1 MFMDNPENIANQIGV
16 ETPNSTPTT
25 STTTESLQ
33 GEKVGSV
40 QTNSVFK
47 VFGKVKKIDYNQ
59 ELVDQQINMN
69 PTEKRIYEPLTGSS
83 VVVDTVKEER
93 VPENGFPAGYGP
105 NAELKRIEKPK
116 KPKLS
121 ERVKRL
127 FGQLTKVQRRLLIII
142 PSTVMGLIVIFSII
156 ANVTGMF
163 STDYSKTYR
172 VAKTIKSELQKLR
185 SNVNCDKVTEY
196 NENTFTSM
204 EIYQGYI
211 EGCKKNSQ
219 GISTQLIEEMGD
231 TAGVL
236 KDIEVNRRFEAFKV
250 ALNESKASNSEV
262 EKTLD
267 LYSLW
272 HNWLLV
278 ESSGDKTHNG
288 FEWSEA
294 EIKEAAKILVES
306 GNEKLV
312 AYGNAWINLKTE
324 VAKAAYKFYHSS
336 EETEVV
342 DYMEAKNDLES
353 KKNAFLEFQKEKRP
367 NLLAEFPLQLVDLA
381 NISVKF
387 DEMYNFVRETYQ
399 KNYNKKAGGCKE
411 LINAVICD

>member
-1 MFMDNPENIANQIGV
+1 MDNLNTPGV
-16 ETPNSTPTT
+16 DFTPNMDGGVKLNDENQPNN
-25 STTTESLQ
+25 EV
-33 GEKVGSV
+33 E
-40 QTNSVFK
+40 TNSVFK
-47 VFGKVKKIDYNQ
+47 VFGEVKKIDYNQ

-83 VVVDTVKEER
+83 VVVDTVQENR

-105 NAELKRIEKPK
+105 NADFKRIEKPK
-116 KPKLS
+116 KPKLG
-121 ERVKRL
+121 ERIKRS
-127 FGQLTKVQRRLLIII
+127 FGELTKIQKRLLIII
-142 PSTVMGLIVIFSII
+142 PSVVVGLIVVFSIVASI
-156 ANVTGMF
+156 TGMF
-163 STDYSKTYR
+163 STDYSKTYS
-172 VAKTIKSELQKLR
+172 VAKAIKSDLQKLR

-196 NENTFTSM
+196 NDNTFTSM

-219 GISTQLIEEMGD
+219 GVNAQLIEEMGD

-250 ALNESKASNSEV
+250 ALNESKASSAEV

-272 HNWLLV
+272 HNWLIV

-288 FEWSEA
+288 FEWSES

-306 GNEKLV
+306 GNERLV
-312 AYGNAWINLKTE
+312 SYGNAWINLKTE

-342 DYMEAKNDLES
+342 DYVEAKNDLEA
-353 KKNAFLEFQKEKRP
+353 KKNAFIQFQKEKRP
-367 NLLAEFPLQLVDLA
+367 DVLTEFPLQLVDLA

-387 DEMYNFVRETYQ
+387 EEMYSFIRETYQ
-399 KNYNKKAGGCKE
+399 KNYNKKVGGCKE

>member
-1 MFMDNPENIANQIGV
+1 MDNLNTPGV
-16 ETPNSTPTT
+16 DFTPNVDGGVKLNDGNQPNN
-25 STTTESLQ
+25 E
-33 GEKVGSV
+33 VG
-40 QTNSVFK
+40 TNSVFK
-47 VFGKVKKIDYNQ
+47 VFGEVKKIDYNQ

-83 VVVDTVKEER
+83 VVVDTVQENR

-105 NAELKRIEKPK
+105 NADFKRIEKPK
-116 KPKLS
+116 KPKLR
-121 ERVKRL
+121 ERVKRS
-127 FGQLTKVQRRLLIII
+127 FGELTKIQKRLLIII
-142 PSTVMGLIVIFSII
+142 PSVVVGLIVVFSIVASI
-156 ANVTGMF
+156 TGMF
-163 STDYSKTYR
+163 STDYSKTYS
-172 VAKTIKSELQKLR
+172 VAKAIKSDLQKLR

-196 NENTFTSM
+196 NDNTFTSM
-204 EIYQGYI
+204 EIYQGYV

-219 GISTQLIEEMGD
+219 GVNAQLIEEMGD

-250 ALNESKASNSEV
+250 ALNESKASSAEV

-272 HNWLLV
+272 HNWLIV

-288 FEWSEA
+288 FEWSES

-306 GNEKLV
+306 GNERLV
-312 AYGNAWINLKTE
+312 SYGNSWISLKTE

-342 DYMEAKNDLES
+342 DYVEAKNDLEA
-353 KKNAFLEFQKEKRP
+353 KKNAFMQFQKEKRP
-367 NLLAEFPLQLVDLA
+367 DVLTEFPLQLVDLA

-387 DEMYNFVRETYQ
+387 EEMYSFIRETYQ
-399 KNYNKKAGGCKE
+399 KNYNKKVGGCKE

>member
-1 MFMDNPENIANQIGV
+1 MDNLNTPGV
-16 ETPNSTPTT
+16 DFTPNMDGGVKLNDENQPNN
-25 STTTESLQ
+25 EV
-33 GEKVGSV
+33 E
-40 QTNSVFK
+40 TNSVFK
-47 VFGKVKKIDYNQ
+47 VFGEVKKIDYNQ

-83 VVVDTVKEER
+83 VVVDTVQENR

-105 NAELKRIEKPK
+105 NAEFKRIEKPK
-116 KPKLS
+116 KPKLR
-121 ERVKRL
+121 ERIKRS
-127 FGQLTKVQRRLLIII
+127 FGELTKIQKRLLIII
-142 PSTVMGLIVIFSII
+142 PSAVVGLIVVFSIVASI
-156 ANVTGMF
+156 TGMF
-163 STDYSKTYR
+163 STDYSKTYS
-172 VAKTIKSELQKLR
+172 VAKAIKSDLQKLR

-196 NENTFTSM
+196 NDNTFTSM

-219 GISTQLIEEMGD
+219 GVNAQLIEEMGN

-250 ALNESKASNSEV
+250 ALNESKASSAEV

-272 HNWLLV
+272 HNWLIV

-288 FEWSEA
+288 FEWSES

-306 GNEKLV
+306 GNERLV
-312 AYGNAWINLKTE
+312 SYGNAWISLKTE

-342 DYMEAKNDLES
+342 DDVEAKNDLEA
-353 KKNAFLEFQKEKRP
+353 KKNAFIQFQKEKRP
-367 NLLAEFPLQLVDLA
+367 DVLTEFPLQLVDLA

-387 DEMYNFVRETYQ
+387 EEMYSFIRETYQ
-399 KNYNKKAGGCKE
+399 KNYNKKVGGCKE

>member
-1 MFMDNPENIANQIGV
+1 MDNLNTPGVNFTTNVDGGVGPSDENK
-16 ETPNSTPTT
+16 PNS
-25 STTTESLQ
+25 EV
-33 GEKVGSV
+33 E
-40 QTNSVFK
+40 TNSVFK
-47 VFGKVKKIDYNQ
+47 VFGEVKKIDYNQ

-83 VVVDTVKEER
+83 VVVDTVQENR

-105 NAELKRIEKPK
+105 NAEFKRIEKPK
-116 KPKLS
+116 KPKLG
-121 ERVKRL
+121 ERIKRS
-127 FGQLTKVQRRLLIII
+127 FGELTKIQKRLLIII
-142 PSTVMGLIVIFSII
+142 PSVVVGLIVVFSIVASI
-156 ANVTGMF
+156 TGMF
-163 STDYSKTYR
+163 STDYSKTYS
-172 VAKTIKSELQKLR
+172 VAKAIKSDLQKLR

-196 NENTFTSM
+196 NDNTFTSM

-219 GISTQLIEEMGD
+219 GVNAQLIEEMGN

-250 ALNESKASNSEV
+250 ALNESKKSSAEV

-272 HNWLLV
+272 HNWLIV

-288 FEWSEA
+288 FEWSES

-306 GNEKLV
+306 GNERLV
-312 AYGNAWINLKTE
+312 SYGNAWISLKTE

-342 DYMEAKNDLES
+342 DYVEAKNDLET
-353 KKNAFLEFQKEKRP
+353 KKNAFIQFQKEKRP
-367 NLLAEFPLQLVDLA
+367 DVLTEFPLQLVDLA

-387 DEMYNFVRETYQ
+387 EEMYSFIRETYQ
-399 KNYNKKAGGCKE
+399 KNYNKKVGGCKE

>member
-1 MFMDNPENIANQIGV
+1 MDNLNTPGV
-16 ETPNSTPTT
+16 DFTPNVDGGVKMNDGNQPNN
-25 STTTESLQ
+25 E
-33 GEKVGSV
+33 VGV
-40 QTNSVFK
+40 NSVFK
-47 VFGKVKKIDYNQ
+47 VFGEVKKIDYNQ

-83 VVVDTVKEER
+83 VVVDTVQENR

-105 NAELKRIEKPK
+105 NADFKRIEKPK
-116 KPKLS
+116 KPKLG
-121 ERVKRL
+121 ERIKRS
-127 FGQLTKVQRRLLIII
+127 FGELTKIQKRLLIII
-142 PSTVMGLIVIFSII
+142 PSAVVGLIVVFSIVASI
-156 ANVTGMF
+156 TGMF
-163 STDYSKTYR
+163 STDYSKTYS
-172 VAKTIKSELQKLR
+172 VAKAIKSDLQKLR

-196 NENTFTSM
+196 NDNTFTSM

-219 GISTQLIEEMGD
+219 GVNAQLIEEMGD

-250 ALNESKASNSEV
+250 ALNESKASSAEV

-272 HNWLLV
+272 HNWLIV

-288 FEWSEA
+288 FEWSES

-306 GNEKLV
+306 GNERLV
-312 AYGNAWINLKTE
+312 SYGNAWISLKTE

-342 DYMEAKNDLES
+342 DYVEAKNDLEA
-353 KKNAFLEFQKEKRP
+353 KKNAFIQFQKEKRP
-367 NLLAEFPLQLVDLA
+367 DVLTEFPLQLVDLA

-387 DEMYNFVRETYQ
+387 EEMYSFIRETYQ
-399 KNYNKKAGGCKE
+399 KNYNKKVGGCKE

>member
-1 MFMDNPENIANQIGV
+1 MDNLNTPGV
-16 ETPNSTPTT
+16 DFTPNMDGGVKLNDGNQPNN
-25 STTTESLQ
+25 EV
-33 GEKVGSV
+33 E
-40 QTNSVFK
+40 TNSVFK
-47 VFGKVKKIDYNQ
+47 VFGEVKKIDYNQ

-69 PTEKRIYEPLTGSS
+69 PTEKKIYEPLTGSS
-83 VVVDTVKEER
+83 VVVDTVQENR

-105 NAELKRIEKPK
+105 NADFKRIEKPK
-116 KPKLS
+116 KPKLG
-121 ERVKRL
+121 ERIKRS
-127 FGQLTKVQRRLLIII
+127 FGELTKIQKRLLIII
-142 PSTVMGLIVIFSII
+142 PSVVVGLIVVFSIVASI
-156 ANVTGMF
+156 TGMF
-163 STDYSKTYR
+163 STDYSKTYS
-172 VAKTIKSELQKLR
+172 VAKAIKSDLQKLR

-196 NENTFTSM
+196 NDNTFTSM
-204 EIYQGYI
+204 EIYQEYI

-219 GISTQLIEEMGD
+219 GVNAQLIEEMGD

-250 ALNESKASNSEV
+250 ALNESKASSAEV

-272 HNWLLV
+272 HNWLIV

-288 FEWSEA
+288 FEWSES

-306 GNEKLV
+306 GNERLV
-312 AYGNAWINLKTE
+312 SYGNAWISLKTE

-342 DYMEAKNDLES
+342 DYVEAKNDLEA
-353 KKNAFLEFQKEKRP
+353 KKNAFIQFQKEKRP
-367 NLLAEFPLQLVDLA
+367 DVLTEFPLQLVDLA

-387 DEMYNFVRETYQ
+387 EEMYSFIRETYQ
-399 KNYNKKAGGCKE
+399 KNYNKKVGGCKE

>member
-1 MFMDNPENIANQIGV
+1 MDNLNTPGV
-16 ETPNSTPTT
+16 DFTPNMDGGVKLNDENQPNN
-25 STTTESLQ
+25 EV
-33 GEKVGSV
+33 E
-40 QTNSVFK
+40 TNSVFK
-47 VFGKVKKIDYNQ
+47 VFGEVKKIDYNQ

-83 VVVDTVKEER
+83 VVVDTVQENR

-105 NAELKRIEKPK
+105 NADFKRIEKPK
-116 KPKLS
+116 KPKLG
-121 ERVKRL
+121 ERIKRS
-127 FGQLTKVQRRLLIII
+127 FGELTKIQKRLLIII
-142 PSTVMGLIVIFSII
+142 PSVVVGLIVVFSIVASI
-156 ANVTGMF
+156 TGMF
-163 STDYSKTYR
+163 STDYSKTYS
-172 VAKTIKSELQKLR
+172 VAKAIKSDLQKLR

-196 NENTFTSM
+196 NDNTFTSM

-219 GISTQLIEEMGD
+219 GVNAQLIEEMGD

-250 ALNESKASNSEV
+250 ALNESKASSAEV

-272 HNWLLV
+272 HNWLIM

-288 FEWSEA
+288 FEWSES

-306 GNEKLV
+306 GNERLV
-312 AYGNAWINLKTE
+312 SYGNAWINLKTE

-342 DYMEAKNDLES
+342 DYVEAKNDLEA
-353 KKNAFLEFQKEKRP
+353 KKNAFMQFQKEKRP
-367 NLLAEFPLQLVDLA
+367 DVLTEFPLQLVDLA

-387 DEMYNFVRETYQ
+387 EEMYSFIRETYQ
-399 KNYNKKAGGCKE
+399 KNYNKKVGGCKE

>member
-1 MFMDNPENIANQIGV
+1 MDNLNTPGV
-16 ETPNSTPTT
+16 DFTPNMDGGVKLNDENQPNN
-25 STTTESLQ
+25 EV
-33 GEKVGSV
+33 E
-40 QTNSVFK
+40 TNSVFK
-47 VFGKVKKIDYNQ
+47 VFGEVKKIDYNQ

-83 VVVDTVKEER
+83 VVVDTVQENR

-105 NAELKRIEKPK
+105 NADFKRIEKPK
-116 KPKLS
+116 KPKLG
-121 ERVKRL
+121 ERIKRS
-127 FGQLTKVQRRLLIII
+127 FGELTKIQKRLLIII
-142 PSTVMGLIVIFSII
+142 PSVVVGLIVVFSIVASI
-156 ANVTGMF
+156 TGMF
-163 STDYSKTYR
+163 STDYSKTYS
-172 VAKTIKSELQKLR
+172 VAKAIKSDLQKLR

-196 NENTFTSM
+196 NDNTFTSM

-219 GISTQLIEEMGD
+219 GVNAQLIEEMVD

-250 ALNESKASNSEV
+250 ALNESKASSAEV

-272 HNWLLV
+272 HNWLIV

-288 FEWSEA
+288 FEWSES

-306 GNEKLV
+306 GNERLV
-312 AYGNAWINLKTE
+312 SYGNAWISLKTE

-342 DYMEAKNDLES
+342 DYVEAKNDLEA
-353 KKNAFLEFQKEKRP
+353 KKNAFMQFQKEKRP
-367 NLLAEFPLQLVDLA
+367 DVLTEFPLQLVDLA

-387 DEMYNFVRETYQ
+387 EEMYSFIRETYQ
-399 KNYNKKAGGCKE
+399 KNYNKKVGGCKE

>member
-1 MFMDNPENIANQIGV
+1 MDNLNTLGV
-16 ETPNSTPTT
+16 DFTPNMDGGMKLNDGNQPNN
-25 STTTESLQ
+25 EV
-33 GEKVGSV
+33 E
-40 QTNSVFK
+40 TNSVFK
-47 VFGKVKKIDYNQ
+47 VFGEVKKIDYNQ

-83 VVVDTVKEER
+83 VVVDTVQENR

-105 NAELKRIEKPK
+105 NADFKRIEKPK
-116 KPKLS
+116 KPKLG
-121 ERVKRL
+121 ERIKRS
-127 FGQLTKVQRRLLIII
+127 FGELTKIQKRLLIII
-142 PSTVMGLIVIFSII
+142 PSVVVGLIVVFSIVASI
-156 ANVTGMF
+156 TGMF
-163 STDYSKTYR
+163 STDYSKTYS
-172 VAKTIKSELQKLR
+172 VAKAIKSDLQKLR

-196 NENTFTSM
+196 NDNTFTSM

-219 GISTQLIEEMGD
+219 GVNAQLIEEMGD

-250 ALNESKASNSEV
+250 ALNESKASSAEV

-272 HNWLLV
+272 HNWLIV

-288 FEWSEA
+288 FEWSES

-306 GNEKLV
+306 GNERLV
-312 AYGNAWINLKTE
+312 SYGNAWISLKTE

-342 DYMEAKNDLES
+342 DYVEAKNDLEA
-353 KKNAFLEFQKEKRP
+353 KKNAFMQFQKEKRP
-367 NLLAEFPLQLVDLA
+367 DVLTEFPLQLVDLA

-387 DEMYNFVRETYQ
+387 EEMYSFIRETYQ
-399 KNYNKKAGGCKE
+399 KNYNKKVGGCKE

>member
-1 MFMDNPENIANQIGV
+1 MDNLNTPGV
-16 ETPNSTPTT
+16 DFTPNMDGDVKLNDGNQPNN
-25 STTTESLQ
+25 EA
-33 GEKVGSV
+33 E
-40 QTNSVFK
+40 TNSVFK
-47 VFGKVKKIDYNQ
+47 VFGEVKKIDYNQ

-83 VVVDTVKEER
+83 VVVDTVQENR

-105 NAELKRIEKPK
+105 NADFKRIEKPK
-116 KPKLS
+116 KPKLG
-121 ERVKRL
+121 ERIKRS
-127 FGQLTKVQRRLLIII
+127 FGELTKIQKRLLIII
-142 PSTVMGLIVIFSII
+142 PSAVVGLIVVFSIVASI
-156 ANVTGMF
+156 TGMF
-163 STDYSKTYR
+163 STDYSKTYS
-172 VAKTIKSELQKLR
+172 VAKAIKSDLQKLR

-196 NENTFTSM
+196 NDNTFTSM
-204 EIYQGYI
+204 EIYQEYI

-219 GISTQLIEEMGD
+219 GVNAQLIEEMGN

-250 ALNESKASNSEV
+250 ALNESKASSAEV

-272 HNWLLV
+272 HNWLIV

-288 FEWSEA
+288 FEWSES

-306 GNEKLV
+306 GNERLV
-312 AYGNAWINLKTE
+312 SYGNAWISLKTE

-342 DYMEAKNDLES
+342 DYVEAKNDLEA
-353 KKNAFLEFQKEKRP
+353 KKNAFIQFQKEKRP
-367 NLLAEFPLQLVDLA
+367 DVLTEFPLQLVDLA

-387 DEMYNFVRETYQ
+387 EEMYSFIRETYQ
-399 KNYNKKAGGCKE
+399 KNYNKKVGGCKE

>member
-1 MFMDNPENIANQIGV
+1 MDNLNTPGV
-16 ETPNSTPTT
+16 DFTPNMDGGVKLNDENQPNN
-25 STTTESLQ
+25 EV
-33 GEKVGSV
+33 E
-40 QTNSVFK
+40 TNSVFK
-47 VFGKVKKIDYNQ
+47 VFGEVKKIDYNQ

-83 VVVDTVKEER
+83 VVVDTVQENR

-105 NAELKRIEKPK
+105 NADFKRIEKPK
-116 KPKLS
+116 KPKLG
-121 ERVKRL
+121 ERIKRS
-127 FGQLTKVQRRLLIII
+127 FGELTKIQKRLLIII
-142 PSTVMGLIVIFSII
+142 PSVVVGLIVVFSIVASI
-156 ANVTGMF
+156 TGMF
-163 STDYSKTYR
+163 STDYSKTYS
-172 VAKTIKSELQKLR
+172 VAKAIKSDLQKLR

-196 NENTFTSM
+196 NDNTFTSM

-219 GISTQLIEEMGD
+219 GVNAQLIEEMGN

-250 ALNESKASNSEV
+250 ALNESKASSAEV

-272 HNWLLV
+272 HNWLIV

-288 FEWSEA
+288 FEWSES

-306 GNEKLV
+306 GNERLV
-312 AYGNAWINLKTE
+312 SYGNAWINLKTE

-342 DYMEAKNDLES
+342 DYVEAKNDLEA
-353 KKNAFLEFQKEKRP
+353 KKNAFMQFQKEKRP
-367 NLLAEFPLQLVDLA
+367 DVLTEFPLQLVDLA

-387 DEMYNFVRETYQ
+387 EEMYSFIRETYQ
-399 KNYNKKAGGCKE
+399 KNYNKKVGGCKE

>member
-1 MFMDNPENIANQIGV
+1 MDNLNTPGV
-16 ETPNSTPTT
+16 DFTPNVDGGVKMNDGSQPNN
-25 STTTESLQ
+25 E
-33 GEKVGSV
+33 VGV
-40 QTNSVFK
+40 NSVFK
-47 VFGKVKKIDYNQ
+47 VFGEVKKIDYNQ

-83 VVVDTVKEER
+83 VVVDTVQENR

-105 NAELKRIEKPK
+105 NADFKRIEKPK
-116 KPKLS
+116 KPKLG
-121 ERVKRL
+121 ERIKRS
-127 FGQLTKVQRRLLIII
+127 FGELTKIQKRLLIIV
-142 PSTVMGLIVIFSII
+142 PSAVVGLIVVFSIVASI
-156 ANVTGMF
+156 TGMF
-163 STDYSKTYR
+163 STDYSKTYS
-172 VAKTIKSELQKLR
+172 VAKAIKSDLQKLR

-196 NENTFTSM
+196 NDNTFTSM

-219 GISTQLIEEMGD
+219 GVNAQLIEEMGD

-250 ALNESKASNSEV
+250 ALNESKASSAEV

-272 HNWLLV
+272 HNWLIV

-288 FEWSEA
+288 FEWSES

-306 GNEKLV
+306 GNERLV
-312 AYGNAWINLKTE
+312 SYGNAWISLKTE

-342 DYMEAKNDLES
+342 DYVEAKNDLEA
-353 KKNAFLEFQKEKRP
+353 KKNAFIQFQKEKRP
-367 NLLAEFPLQLVDLA
+367 DVLTEFPLQLVDLA

-387 DEMYNFVRETYQ
+387 EEMYSFIRETYQ
-399 KNYNKKAGGCKE
+399 KNYNKKVGGCKE

>member
-1 MFMDNPENIANQIGV
+1 MDNLNTPGV
-16 ETPNSTPTT
+16 DFTPNMDGGVKMNDGNQPNNEVGT
-25 STTTESLQ
+25 S
-33 GEKVGSV
+33 
-40 QTNSVFK
+40 SVFK
-47 VFGKVKKIDYNQ
+47 VFGEVKKIDYNQ

-83 VVVDTVKEER
+83 VVVDTVQENR

-105 NAELKRIEKPK
+105 NADFKRIEKPK
-116 KPKLS
+116 KPKLR
-121 ERVKRL
+121 ERIKHS
-127 FGQLTKVQRRLLIII
+127 FGELTKIQKRLLIII
-142 PSTVMGLIVIFSII
+142 PSAVVGLIVVFSIVASI
-156 ANVTGMF
+156 TGMF
-163 STDYSKTYR
+163 STDYSKTYS
-172 VAKTIKSELQKLR
+172 VAKAIKSDLQKLR

-196 NENTFTSM
+196 NDNTFTSM

-219 GISTQLIEEMGD
+219 GVNAQLIEEMGD

-250 ALNESKASNSEV
+250 ALNESKASSAEV

-272 HNWLLV
+272 HNWLIV

-288 FEWSEA
+288 FEWSES

-306 GNEKLV
+306 GNERLV
-312 AYGNAWINLKTE
+312 SYGNAWISLKTE

-342 DYMEAKNDLES
+342 DYVEAKNDLEA
-353 KKNAFLEFQKEKRP
+353 KKNAFIQFQKEKRP
-367 NLLAEFPLQLVDLA
+367 DVLTEFPLQLIDLA

-387 DEMYNFVRETYQ
+387 EEMYSFIRETYQ
-399 KNYNKKAGGCKE
+399 RNYNKKVGGCKE

>member
-1 MFMDNPENIANQIGV
+1 MDNLNTPGV
-16 ETPNSTPTT
+16 DFTPNMDGGVKLNDGNQPNN
-25 STTTESLQ
+25 EV
-33 GEKVGSV
+33 E
-40 QTNSVFK
+40 TNSVFK
-47 VFGKVKKIDYNQ
+47 VFGEVKKIDYNQ

-83 VVVDTVKEER
+83 VVVDTVQENR

-105 NAELKRIEKPK
+105 NAEFKRIEKPK
-116 KPKLS
+116 KPKLR
-121 ERVKRL
+121 ERIKRS
-127 FGQLTKVQRRLLIII
+127 FGELTKIQKRLLIII
-142 PSTVMGLIVIFSII
+142 PSAVVGLIVVFSIVASI
-156 ANVTGMF
+156 TGMF
-163 STDYSKTYR
+163 LTDYSKTYS
-172 VAKTIKSELQKLR
+172 VAKAIKSDLQKLR

-196 NENTFTSM
+196 NDNTFTSM

-219 GISTQLIEEMGD
+219 GVNAQLIEEMGD

-250 ALNESKASNSEV
+250 ALNESKASSAEV

-272 HNWLLV
+272 HNWLIV

-288 FEWSEA
+288 FEWSES

-306 GNEKLV
+306 GNERLV
-312 AYGNAWINLKTE
+312 SYGNAWINLKTE

-342 DYMEAKNDLES
+342 DYVEAKNDLEA
-353 KKNAFLEFQKEKRP
+353 KKNAFIQFQKEKRP
-367 NLLAEFPLQLVDLA
+367 DVLTEFPLQLVDLA

-387 DEMYNFVRETYQ
+387 EEMYSFIRETYQ
-399 KNYNKKAGGCKE
+399 KNYNKKVGGCKE

>member
-1 MFMDNPENIANQIGV
+1 MDNLNTPGV
-16 ETPNSTPTT
+16 DFTPNMDGGVKMNDGNQSNNEVGT
-25 STTTESLQ
+25 S
-33 GEKVGSV
+33 
-40 QTNSVFK
+40 SVFK
-47 VFGKVKKIDYNQ
+47 VFGEVKKIDYNQ

-83 VVVDTVKEER
+83 VVVDTVQENR

-105 NAELKRIEKPK
+105 NADFKRIEKPK
-116 KPKLS
+116 KPKLR
-121 ERVKRL
+121 ERIKRS
-127 FGQLTKVQRRLLIII
+127 FGELTKIQKRLLIII
-142 PSTVMGLIVIFSII
+142 PSAVVGLIAVFSIVASI
-156 ANVTGMF
+156 TGMF
-163 STDYSKTYR
+163 STDYSKTYS
-172 VAKTIKSELQKLR
+172 VAKAIKSDLQKLR

-196 NENTFTSM
+196 NDNTFTSM

-219 GISTQLIEEMGD
+219 GVNAQLIEEMGD

-250 ALNESKASNSEV
+250 ALNESKASSAEV

-272 HNWLLV
+272 HNWLIV
-278 ESSGDKTHNG
+278 ESSGNKTHNG
-288 FEWSEA
+288 FEWSES

-306 GNEKLV
+306 GNERLV
-312 AYGNAWINLKTE
+312 SYGNAWISLKTE

-342 DYMEAKNDLES
+342 DYVEAKNDLEA
-353 KKNAFLEFQKEKRP
+353 KKNAFMQFQKEKRP
-367 NLLAEFPLQLVDLA
+367 DVLTEFPLQLVDLA

-387 DEMYNFVRETYQ
+387 EEMYSFIRETYQ
-399 KNYNKKAGGCKE
+399 KNYNKKVGGCKE

>member
-1 MFMDNPENIANQIGV
+1 MDNPEN
-16 ETPNSTPTT
+16 
-25 STTTESLQ
+25 
-33 GEKVGSV
+33 KVG
-40 QTNSVFK
+40 QTELESSTAQVNNLQNNPVFN
-47 VFGKVKKIDYNQ
+47 VFGEAKKIDYNQ

-69 PTEKRIYEPLTGSS
+69 PTEKRIIEPLTGSS
-83 VVVDTVKEER
+83 VVVDTVRER
-93 VPENGFPAGYGP
+93 SIPENGFPAGYGP
-105 NAELKRIEKPK
+105 NADFKRIEKPK
-116 KPKLS
+116 KPKFK
-121 ERVKRL
+121 ERIKRS
-127 FGQLTKVQRRLLIII
+127 FGQLTKVQRRLLIIV
-142 PSTVMGLIVIFSII
+142 PSVIVSFVIIFSIVASI
-156 ANVTGMF
+156 TGMF
-163 STDYSKTYR
+163 ATDYSKTYS

-185 SNVNCDKVTEY
+185 SNVNCDKVVEY
-196 NENTFTSM
+196 NDNTFTSM

-219 GISTQLIEEMGD
+219 GVSAQLIEEMGD

-250 ALNESKASNSEV
+250 ALNEAKTGSAEV

-272 HNWLLV
+272 HNWLIV
-278 ESSGDKTHNG
+278 ESSGDKAHNG

-294 EIKEAAKILVES
+294 EIKEAAKILIES

-342 DYMEAKNDLES
+342 DYVEAKNDLEA
-353 KKNAFLEFQKEKRP
+353 KKNAFLQFQKEKRP
-367 NLLAEFPLQLVDLA
+367 DVLKEFPLQLVDLA

-387 DEMYNFVRETYQ
+387 EEMYSFIRETYQ
-399 KNYNKKAGGCKE
+399 QNYNKKVGGCKE
-411 LINAVICD
+411 LINAIICD

>member
-1 MFMDNPENIANQIGV
+1 MDNLNTPGVNFTTNADGGVSPSDENK
-16 ETPNSTPTT
+16 PNSE
-25 STTTESLQ
+25 TE
-33 GEKVGSV
+33 
-40 QTNSVFK
+40 TNSVFK
-47 VFGKVKKIDYNQ
+47 VFGEVKKIDYNQ

-69 PTEKRIYEPLTGSS
+69 PTEKRIFEPLTGSS
-83 VVVDTVKEER
+83 VVVDTVQENR

-105 NAELKRIEKPK
+105 NAEFKRIEKPK
-116 KPKLS
+116 KPKLR
-121 ERVKRL
+121 ERIKRS
-127 FGQLTKVQRRLLIII
+127 FGELTKMQRRLLVII
-142 PSTVMGLIVIFSII
+142 PSTVVGLIVVFSIV
-156 ANVTGMF
+156 ANITGMF
-163 STDYSKTYR
+163 STDYSKTYS
-172 VAKTIKSELQKLR
+172 VAKAIKSDLQKLR

-196 NENTFTSM
+196 NDNTFTSM
-204 EIYQGYI
+204 EIYQEYI

-219 GISTQLIEEMGD
+219 GVNVQLIEEMGN

-250 ALNESKASNSEV
+250 ALNESKASGVEV

-272 HNWLLV
+272 HNWLIV

-288 FEWSEA
+288 FEWSES

-312 AYGNAWINLKTE
+312 AYGNAWINLKIE

-342 DYMEAKNDLES
+342 DYVEAKNDLEA
-353 KKNAFLEFQKEKRP
+353 KKNAFMQFQKEKRP
-367 NLLAEFPLQLVDLA
+367 DVLKEFPLQLVDLA

-387 DEMYNFVRETYQ
+387 EEMYNFSRETYQ
-399 KNYNKKAGGCKE
+399 TNYNKKVGGCKE

>member
-1 MFMDNPENIANQIGV
+1 MDNLNTPGV
-16 ETPNSTPTT
+16 DFTPNMDGGVKLNDGNQPNN
-25 STTTESLQ
+25 EV
-33 GEKVGSV
+33 E
-40 QTNSVFK
+40 TNSVFK
-47 VFGKVKKIDYNQ
+47 VFGEVKKIDYNQ

-83 VVVDTVKEER
+83 VVVDTVQENR

-105 NAELKRIEKPK
+105 NADFKRIEKPK
-116 KPKLS
+116 KPKLG
-121 ERVKRL
+121 ERIKRS
-127 FGQLTKVQRRLLIII
+127 FGELTKIQKRLLIII
-142 PSTVMGLIVIFSII
+142 PSVVVGLIVVFSIVASI
-156 ANVTGMF
+156 TGMF
-163 STDYSKTYR
+163 STDYSKTYS
-172 VAKTIKSELQKLR
+172 VAKAIKSDLQKLR

-196 NENTFTSM
+196 NDNTFTSM

-219 GISTQLIEEMGD
+219 GVNAQLIEEMGN

-250 ALNESKASNSEV
+250 ALNESKASSAEV

-272 HNWLLV
+272 HNWLIV

-288 FEWSEA
+288 FEWSES
-294 EIKEAAKILVES
+294 EIKDAAKILVES
-306 GNEKLV
+306 GNERLV
-312 AYGNAWINLKTE
+312 SYGNAWISLKTE

-342 DYMEAKNDLES
+342 DYVEAKNDLEA
-353 KKNAFLEFQKEKRP
+353 KKNAFIQFQKEKRP
-367 NLLAEFPLQLVDLA
+367 NVLTEFPLQLVDLA

-387 DEMYNFVRETYQ
+387 EEMYSFIRETYQ
-399 KNYNKKAGGCKE
+399 KNYNKKVGGCKE

>member
-1 MFMDNPENIANQIGV
+1 MDNLNTPGV
-16 ETPNSTPTT
+16 DFTPNVDGGVKMNDGNQPNN
-25 STTTESLQ
+25 E
-33 GEKVGSV
+33 VGV
-40 QTNSVFK
+40 NSVFK
-47 VFGKVKKIDYNQ
+47 VFGEVKKIDYNQ

-83 VVVDTVKEER
+83 VVVDTVQENR

-105 NAELKRIEKPK
+105 NADFKRIEKPK
-116 KPKLS
+116 KPKLG
-121 ERVKRL
+121 ERIKRS
-127 FGQLTKVQRRLLIII
+127 FGELTKIQKRLLIII
-142 PSTVMGLIVIFSII
+142 PSAVVGLIAVFSIVASI
-156 ANVTGMF
+156 TGMF
-163 STDYSKTYR
+163 STDYSKTYS
-172 VAKTIKSELQKLR
+172 VAKAIKSDLQKLR

-196 NENTFTSM
+196 NDNTFTSM

-219 GISTQLIEEMGD
+219 GVNAQLIEEMGD

-250 ALNESKASNSEV
+250 ALNESKASSAEV

-272 HNWLLV
+272 HNWLIV

-288 FEWSEA
+288 FEWSES

-306 GNEKLV
+306 GNERLV
-312 AYGNAWINLKTE
+312 SYGNAWINLKTE

-342 DYMEAKNDLES
+342 DYVEAKNDLEA
-353 KKNAFLEFQKEKRP
+353 KKNAFIQFQKEKRP
-367 NLLAEFPLQLVDLA
+367 DVLTEFPLQLVDLA

-387 DEMYNFVRETYQ
+387 EEMYSFIRETYQ
-399 KNYNKKAGGCKE
+399 KNYNKKVGGCKE

>member
-1 MFMDNPENIANQIGV
+1 MDNLNTPGV
-16 ETPNSTPTT
+16 NFTPNMDGGVKLNDGNQPNN
-25 STTTESLQ
+25 EV
-33 GEKVGSV
+33 E
-40 QTNSVFK
+40 TNSVFK
-47 VFGKVKKIDYNQ
+47 VFGEVKKIDYNQ

-83 VVVDTVKEER
+83 VVVDTVQENR

-105 NAELKRIEKPK
+105 NADFKRIEKPK
-116 KPKLS
+116 KPKLG
-121 ERVKRL
+121 ERIKRS
-127 FGQLTKVQRRLLIII
+127 FGELTKIQKRLLIII
-142 PSTVMGLIVIFSII
+142 PSVVVGLIVVFSIVASI
-156 ANVTGMF
+156 TGMF
-163 STDYSKTYR
+163 STDYSKTYS
-172 VAKTIKSELQKLR
+172 VAKAIKSDLQKLR

-196 NENTFTSM
+196 NDNTFTSM

-219 GISTQLIEEMGD
+219 GVNAQLIEEMGD

-250 ALNESKASNSEV
+250 ALNESKASSAEV

-272 HNWLLV
+272 HNWLIV

-288 FEWSEA
+288 FEWSES

-306 GNEKLV
+306 GNERLV
-312 AYGNAWINLKTE
+312 SYGNAWISLKTE

-342 DYMEAKNDLES
+342 DYVEAKNDLEA
-353 KKNAFLEFQKEKRP
+353 KKNAFIQFQKEKRP
-367 NLLAEFPLQLVDLA
+367 DVLTEFPLQLVDLA

-387 DEMYNFVRETYQ
+387 EEMYSFIRETYQ
-399 KNYNKKAGGCKE
+399 KNYNKKVGGCKE

>member
-1 MFMDNPENIANQIGV
+1 MDNLNTPGVNFTTNVDGGVGPSDENK
-16 ETPNSTPTT
+16 PNS
-25 STTTESLQ
+25 EV
-33 GEKVGSV
+33 E
-40 QTNSVFK
+40 TNSVFK
-47 VFGKVKKIDYNQ
+47 VFGEVKKIDYNQ

-69 PTEKRIYEPLTGSS
+69 PTEKRIFEPLTGSS
-83 VVVDTVKEER
+83 VVVDTVQENR

-105 NAELKRIEKPK
+105 NADFKRIEKPK
-116 KPKLS
+116 KPKLG
-121 ERVKRL
+121 ERIKRS
-127 FGQLTKVQRRLLIII
+127 FGELTKIQKRLLIII
-142 PSTVMGLIVIFSII
+142 PSAVVGLIVVFSIVASI
-156 ANVTGMF
+156 TGIF
-163 STDYSKTYR
+163 STDYSKTYS
-172 VAKTIKSELQKLR
+172 VAKAIKSDLQKLR

-196 NENTFTSM
+196 NDNTFTSM

-219 GISTQLIEEMGD
+219 GVNAQLIEEMGN

-250 ALNESKASNSEV
+250 ALNESKASSAEV

-272 HNWLLV
+272 HNWLIV

-288 FEWSEA
+288 FEWSES

-312 AYGNAWINLKTE
+312 AYGNAWISLKTE

-336 EETEVV
+336 EETEMV
-342 DYMEAKNDLES
+342 DYVEAKNDLEA
-353 KKNAFLEFQKEKRP
+353 KKNAFIQFQKEKRP
-367 NLLAEFPLQLVDLA
+367 DVLKEFPLQLVDLA
-381 NISVKF
+381 KISVKF
-387 DEMYNFVRETYQ
+387 EEMYNFIRETYQ
-399 KNYNKKAGGCKE
+399 KNYNKKVGGCKE

>member
-1 MFMDNPENIANQIGV
+1 MDNLNTPGV
-16 ETPNSTPTT
+16 DFTPNVDGGVKMNDGNQPNN
-25 STTTESLQ
+25 E
-33 GEKVGSV
+33 VGV
-40 QTNSVFK
+40 NSVFK
-47 VFGKVKKIDYNQ
+47 VFGEVKKIDYNQ

-83 VVVDTVKEER
+83 VVVDTVQENR

-105 NAELKRIEKPK
+105 NADFKRIEKPK
-116 KPKLS
+116 KPKLG
-121 ERVKRL
+121 ERIKRS
-127 FGQLTKVQRRLLIII
+127 FGELTKIQKRLLIII
-142 PSTVMGLIVIFSII
+142 PSAVVGLIVVFSIVAGI
-156 ANVTGMF
+156 TGMF
-163 STDYSKTYR
+163 STDYSKTYS
-172 VAKTIKSELQKLR
+172 VAKAIKSDLQKLR

-196 NENTFTSM
+196 NDNTFTSM

-219 GISTQLIEEMGD
+219 GVNAQLIEEMGD

-236 KDIEVNRRFEAFKV
+236 KDIEINRRFEAFKV
-250 ALNESKASNSEV
+250 ALNESKASSAEV

-272 HNWLLV
+272 HNWLIV

-288 FEWSEA
+288 FEWSES

-306 GNEKLV
+306 GNERLV
-312 AYGNAWINLKTE
+312 SYGNAWISLKTE

-342 DYMEAKNDLES
+342 DYVEAKNDLEA
-353 KKNAFLEFQKEKRP
+353 KKNAFMQFQKEKRP
-367 NLLAEFPLQLVDLA
+367 DVLTEFPLQLVDLA

-387 DEMYNFVRETYQ
+387 EEMYSFIRETYQ
-399 KNYNKKAGGCKE
+399 KNYNKKVGGCKE

>member
-1 MFMDNPENIANQIGV
+1 MDNLNTPGV
-16 ETPNSTPTT
+16 DFTPNVDGGVKMNDGNQPNN
-25 STTTESLQ
+25 E
-33 GEKVGSV
+33 VGV
-40 QTNSVFK
+40 NSVFK
-47 VFGKVKKIDYNQ
+47 VFGEVKKIDYNQ

-83 VVVDTVKEER
+83 VVVDTVQENR

-105 NAELKRIEKPK
+105 NADFKRIEKPK
-116 KPKLS
+116 KPKLR
-121 ERVKRL
+121 ERIKRS
-127 FGQLTKVQRRLLIII
+127 FGELTKIQKRLLIII
-142 PSTVMGLIVIFSII
+142 PSAVVGLIVVFSIVASI
-156 ANVTGMF
+156 TGMF
-163 STDYSKTYR
+163 STDYSKTYS
-172 VAKTIKSELQKLR
+172 VAKAIKSDLQKLR

-196 NENTFTSM
+196 NDNTFTSM

-219 GISTQLIEEMGD
+219 GVNAQLIEEMGD

-250 ALNESKASNSEV
+250 ALNESKASSAEV

-272 HNWLLV
+272 HNWLIV

-288 FEWSEA
+288 FEWSES

-306 GNEKLV
+306 GNERLV
-312 AYGNAWINLKTE
+312 SYGNAWINLKTE

-342 DYMEAKNDLES
+342 DYVEAKNDLEA
-353 KKNAFLEFQKEKRP
+353 KKNAFIQFQKEKRP
-367 NLLAEFPLQLVDLA
+367 DVLTEFPLQLVDLA

-387 DEMYNFVRETYQ
+387 EEMYSFIRETYQ
-399 KNYNKKAGGCKE
+399 KNYNKKVGGCKE

>member
-1 MFMDNPENIANQIGV
+1 MDNLNTPGV
-16 ETPNSTPTT
+16 DFTPNMDGGVKLNDENQPNN
-25 STTTESLQ
+25 EV
-33 GEKVGSV
+33 E
-40 QTNSVFK
+40 TNSVFK
-47 VFGKVKKIDYNQ
+47 VFGEVKKIDYNQ

-83 VVVDTVKEER
+83 VVVDTVQENR

-105 NAELKRIEKPK
+105 NADFKRIEKPK
-116 KPKLS
+116 KPKLR
-121 ERVKRL
+121 ERIKRS
-127 FGQLTKVQRRLLIII
+127 FGELTKIQKRLLIII
-142 PSTVMGLIVIFSII
+142 PSAVVGLIVVFSIVASI
-156 ANVTGMF
+156 TGMF
-163 STDYSKTYR
+163 STDYSKTYS
-172 VAKTIKSELQKLR
+172 VAKAIKSDLQKLR

-196 NENTFTSM
+196 NDNTFTSM

-219 GISTQLIEEMGD
+219 GVNAQLIEEMGD

-250 ALNESKASNSEV
+250 ALNESKTSSAEV

-272 HNWLLV
+272 HNWLIV

-288 FEWSEA
+288 FEWSES

-306 GNEKLV
+306 GNERLV
-312 AYGNAWINLKTE
+312 SYGNAWISLKTE

-342 DYMEAKNDLES
+342 DYVEAKNDLEA
-353 KKNAFLEFQKEKRP
+353 KKNAFMQFQKEKRP
-367 NLLAEFPLQLVDLA
+367 DVLTEFPLQLVDLA

-387 DEMYNFVRETYQ
+387 EEMYSFIRETYQ
-399 KNYNKKAGGCKE
+399 KNYNKKVGGCKE

>member
-1 MFMDNPENIANQIGV
+1 MDNLNTPGV
-16 ETPNSTPTT
+16 DFTPNVDGGVKMNDGNQPNN
-25 STTTESLQ
+25 E
-33 GEKVGSV
+33 VGV
-40 QTNSVFK
+40 NSVFK
-47 VFGKVKKIDYNQ
+47 VFGEVKKIDYNQ

-83 VVVDTVKEER
+83 VVVDTVQENR

-105 NAELKRIEKPK
+105 NADFKRIEKPK
-116 KPKLS
+116 KPKLG
-121 ERVKRL
+121 ERIKRS
-127 FGQLTKVQRRLLIII
+127 FGELTKIQKRLLIII
-142 PSTVMGLIVIFSII
+142 PSVVVGLIVVFSIVASI
-156 ANVTGMF
+156 TGMF
-163 STDYSKTYR
+163 STDYSKTYS
-172 VAKTIKSELQKLR
+172 VAKAIKSDLQKLR

-196 NENTFTSM
+196 NDNTFTSM

-219 GISTQLIEEMGD
+219 GVNAQLIEEMGN

-250 ALNESKASNSEV
+250 ALNESKASSAEV

-272 HNWLLV
+272 HNWLIV

-288 FEWSEA
+288 FEWSES

-306 GNEKLV
+306 GNERLV
-312 AYGNAWINLKTE
+312 SYGNAWINLKTE

-342 DYMEAKNDLES
+342 DYVEAKNDLEA
-353 KKNAFLEFQKEKRP
+353 KKNAFMQFQKEKRP
-367 NLLAEFPLQLVDLA
+367 DVLTEFPLQLVDLA

-387 DEMYNFVRETYQ
+387 EEMYSFIRETYQ
-399 KNYNKKAGGCKE
+399 KNYNKKVGGCKE

>member
-1 MFMDNPENIANQIGV
+1 MDNLNTPGV
-16 ETPNSTPTT
+16 DFTPNMDGGVKLNDGNQPNN
-25 STTTESLQ
+25 E
-33 GEKVGSV
+33 VG
-40 QTNSVFK
+40 TNSVFK
-47 VFGKVKKIDYNQ
+47 VFGEVKKIDYNQ

-83 VVVDTVKEER
+83 VVVDTVQENR

-105 NAELKRIEKPK
+105 NADFKRIEKPK
-116 KPKLS
+116 KPKLR
-121 ERVKRL
+121 ERIKRS
-127 FGQLTKVQRRLLIII
+127 FGELTKIQKRLLIII
-142 PSTVMGLIVIFSII
+142 PSAVVGLIVVFSIVASI
-156 ANVTGMF
+156 TGMF
-163 STDYSKTYR
+163 STDYSKTYS
-172 VAKTIKSELQKLR
+172 VAKAIKSDLQKLR

-196 NENTFTSM
+196 NDNTFTSM
-204 EIYQGYI
+204 ERYQGYI

-219 GISTQLIEEMGD
+219 GVNAQLIEEMGD

-250 ALNESKASNSEV
+250 ALNESKASSAEV

-272 HNWLLV
+272 HNWLIV

-288 FEWSEA
+288 FEWSES

-306 GNEKLV
+306 GNERLV
-312 AYGNAWINLKTE
+312 SYGNAWISLKTE

-342 DYMEAKNDLES
+342 DYVEAKNDLEA
-353 KKNAFLEFQKEKRP
+353 KKNAFIQFQKEKRP
-367 NLLAEFPLQLVDLA
+367 DVLTEFPLQLVDLA

-387 DEMYNFVRETYQ
+387 EEMYSFIRETYQ
-399 KNYNKKAGGCKE
+399 KNYNKKVGGCKE

>member
-1 MFMDNPENIANQIGV
+1 MDNLNTPGV
-16 ETPNSTPTT
+16 DFTPNMDGGVKLNDGNQPNN
-25 STTTESLQ
+25 EV
-33 GEKVGSV
+33 E
-40 QTNSVFK
+40 TNSVFK
-47 VFGKVKKIDYNQ
+47 VFGEVKKIDYNQ

-83 VVVDTVKEER
+83 VVVDTVQENR

-105 NAELKRIEKPK
+105 NADFKRIEKPK
-116 KPKLS
+116 LG
-121 ERVKRL
+121 ERIKRS
-127 FGQLTKVQRRLLIII
+127 FGELTKIQKRLLIII
-142 PSTVMGLIVIFSII
+142 PSVVVGLIVVFSIVASI
-156 ANVTGMF
+156 TGMF
-163 STDYSKTYR
+163 STDYSKTYS
-172 VAKTIKSELQKLR
+172 VAKAIKSDLQKLR

-196 NENTFTSM
+196 NDNTFTSM

-219 GISTQLIEEMGD
+219 GVNAQLIEEMGN

-250 ALNESKASNSEV
+250 ALNESKASSAEV

-272 HNWLLV
+272 HNWLIV

-288 FEWSEA
+288 FEWSES
-294 EIKEAAKILVES
+294 EIKDAAKILVES
-306 GNEKLV
+306 GNERLV
-312 AYGNAWINLKTE
+312 SYGNAWISLKTE

-342 DYMEAKNDLES
+342 DYVEAKNDLEA
-353 KKNAFLEFQKEKRP
+353 KKNAFIQFQKEKRP
-367 NLLAEFPLQLVDLA
+367 DVLTEFPLQLVDLA

-387 DEMYNFVRETYQ
+387 EEMYSFIRETYQ
-399 KNYNKKAGGCKE
+399 KNYNKKVGGCKE

>member
-1 MFMDNPENIANQIGV
+1 MDNLNTPGVNFMTNADGGVSPSDENK
-16 ETPNSTPTT
+16 PNSE
-25 STTTESLQ
+25 TE
-33 GEKVGSV
+33 
-40 QTNSVFK
+40 TNSVFK
-47 VFGKVKKIDYNQ
+47 VFGEVKKIDYNQ

-69 PTEKRIYEPLTGSS
+69 PTEKRIFEPLTGSS
-83 VVVDTVKEER
+83 VVVDTVQENR

-105 NAELKRIEKPK
+105 NAEFKRIEKPK
-116 KPKLS
+116 KPKLR
-121 ERVKRL
+121 ERIKRS
-127 FGQLTKVQRRLLIII
+127 FGELTKMQRRLLVII
-142 PSTVMGLIVIFSII
+142 PSIVVGLVVVFSIV
-156 ANVTGMF
+156 ANITGMF
-163 STDYSKTYR
+163 STDYSKTYS
-172 VAKTIKSELQKLR
+172 VAKAIKSDLQKLR

-196 NENTFTSM
+196 NDNTFTSM
-204 EIYQGYI
+204 EIYQEYI

-219 GISTQLIEEMGD
+219 GVNVQLIEEMGN

-250 ALNESKASNSEV
+250 ALNESKASGVEV

-272 HNWLLV
+272 HNWLIV

-288 FEWSEA
+288 FEWSES

-312 AYGNAWINLKTE
+312 AYGNAWINLKIE

-342 DYMEAKNDLES
+342 DYVEAKNDLEA
-353 KKNAFLEFQKEKRP
+353 KKNAFMQFQKEKRP
-367 NLLAEFPLQLVDLA
+367 DVLKEFPLQLVDLA

-387 DEMYNFVRETYQ
+387 EEMYNFIRETYQ
-399 KNYNKKAGGCKE
+399 KNYNKKVGGCKE

>member
-1 MFMDNPENIANQIGV
+1 MDNLNTPGV
-16 ETPNSTPTT
+16 DFTPNMDGGVKLNDGNQPNN
-25 STTTESLQ
+25 EV
-33 GEKVGSV
+33 E
-40 QTNSVFK
+40 TNSVFK
-47 VFGKVKKIDYNQ
+47 VFGEVKKIDYNQ

-83 VVVDTVKEER
+83 VVVDTVQENR

-105 NAELKRIEKPK
+105 NADFKRIEKPK
-116 KPKLS
+116 KPKLG
-121 ERVKRL
+121 ERIKRS
-127 FGQLTKVQRRLLIII
+127 FGELTKIQKRLLIII
-142 PSTVMGLIVIFSII
+142 PSAVVGLIVVFSIVASI
-156 ANVTGMF
+156 TGMF
-163 STDYSKTYR
+163 STDYSKTYS
-172 VAKTIKSELQKLR
+172 VAKAIKSDLQKLR

-196 NENTFTSM
+196 NDNTFTSM

-219 GISTQLIEEMGD
+219 GVNAQLIEEMGD

-250 ALNESKASNSEV
+250 ALNESKASSAEV

-272 HNWLLV
+272 HNWLIV

-288 FEWSEA
+288 FEWSES

-306 GNEKLV
+306 GNERLV
-312 AYGNAWINLKTE
+312 SYGNAWISLKTE

-342 DYMEAKNDLES
+342 DYVEAKNDLEA
-353 KKNAFLEFQKEKRP
+353 KKNAFIQFQKEKRP
-367 NLLAEFPLQLVDLA
+367 DVLTEFPLQLVDLA

-387 DEMYNFVRETYQ
+387 EEMYSFIRETYQ
-399 KNYNKKAGGCKE
+399 KNYNKKVGGCKE

>member
-1 MFMDNPENIANQIGV
+1 MDNLNTPGV
-16 ETPNSTPTT
+16 DFTPNMDGGVKLNEGNQPNN
-25 STTTESLQ
+25 EV
-33 GEKVGSV
+33 E
-40 QTNSVFK
+40 TNSVFK
-47 VFGKVKKIDYNQ
+47 VFGEVKKIDYNQ

-83 VVVDTVKEER
+83 VVVDTVQENR

-105 NAELKRIEKPK
+105 NADFKRIEKPK
-116 KPKLS
+116 KPKLG
-121 ERVKRL
+121 ERIKRS
-127 FGQLTKVQRRLLIII
+127 FGELTKIQKRLLIII
-142 PSTVMGLIVIFSII
+142 PSAVVGLIVVFSIVASI
-156 ANVTGMF
+156 TGMF
-163 STDYSKTYR
+163 STDYSKTYS
-172 VAKTIKSELQKLR
+172 VAKAIKSDLQKLR

-196 NENTFTSM
+196 NDNTFTSM

-219 GISTQLIEEMGD
+219 GVNAQLIEEMGD

-250 ALNESKASNSEV
+250 ALNESKTSSAEV

-272 HNWLLV
+272 HNWLIV

-288 FEWSEA
+288 FEWSES

-306 GNEKLV
+306 GNERLV
-312 AYGNAWINLKTE
+312 SYGNAWISLTTE

-342 DYMEAKNDLES
+342 DYVEAKNDLEA
-353 KKNAFLEFQKEKRP
+353 KKNAFIQFQKEKRP
-367 NLLAEFPLQLVDLA
+367 DVLTEFPLQLVDLA

-387 DEMYNFVRETYQ
+387 EEMYSFIRETYQ
-399 KNYNKKAGGCKE
+399 KNYNKKVGGCKE

>member
-1 MFMDNPENIANQIGV
+1 MDNLNTPGVDFTLNMDGDVKLNDGNQPNNEV
-16 ETPNSTPTT
+16 E
-25 STTTESLQ
+25 
-33 GEKVGSV
+33 
-40 QTNSVFK
+40 TNSVFK
-47 VFGKVKKIDYNQ
+47 VFGEVKKIDYNQ

-83 VVVDTVKEER
+83 VVVDTVQENR

-105 NAELKRIEKPK
+105 NADFKRIEKPK
-116 KPKLS
+116 KPKLG
-121 ERVKRL
+121 ERIKRS
-127 FGQLTKVQRRLLIII
+127 FGELTKIQKRLLIII
-142 PSTVMGLIVIFSII
+142 PSVVVGLIVVFSIVASI
-156 ANVTGMF
+156 TGMF
-163 STDYSKTYR
+163 STDYSKTYS
-172 VAKTIKSELQKLR
+172 VAKVIKSDLQKLR

-196 NENTFTSM
+196 NDNTFTSM

-219 GISTQLIEEMGD
+219 GVNAQLIEEMGD

-250 ALNESKASNSEV
+250 ALNESKASSAEV

-272 HNWLLV
+272 HNWLIV

-288 FEWSEA
+288 FEWSES

-306 GNEKLV
+306 GNERLV
-312 AYGNAWINLKTE
+312 SYGNAWISLKTE

-342 DYMEAKNDLES
+342 DYVEAKNDLEA
-353 KKNAFLEFQKEKRP
+353 KKNAFMQFQKEKRP
-367 NLLAEFPLQLVDLA
+367 DVLTEFPLQLVDLA

-387 DEMYNFVRETYQ
+387 EEMYSFIRETYQ
-399 KNYNKKAGGCKE
+399 KNYNKKVGGCKE

>member
-1 MFMDNPENIANQIGV
+1 MDNLNTLGV
-16 ETPNSTPTT
+16 DFTPNMDGGMKLNDGNQPNN
-25 STTTESLQ
+25 EV
-33 GEKVGSV
+33 E
-40 QTNSVFK
+40 TNSVFK
-47 VFGKVKKIDYNQ
+47 VFGEVKKIDYNQ

-83 VVVDTVKEER
+83 VVVDTVQENR

-105 NAELKRIEKPK
+105 NADFKRIEKPK
-116 KPKLS
+116 KPKLR
-121 ERVKRL
+121 ERIKRS
-127 FGQLTKVQRRLLIII
+127 FGELTKIQKRLLIII
-142 PSTVMGLIVIFSII
+142 PSIVVGLIVVFSIVASI
-156 ANVTGMF
+156 TGMF
-163 STDYSKTYR
+163 STDYSKTYS
-172 VAKTIKSELQKLR
+172 VAKAIKSDLQKLR

-196 NENTFTSM
+196 NDNTFTSM

-219 GISTQLIEEMGD
+219 GVNVQLIEEMGD
-231 TAGVL
+231 TTGVL

-250 ALNESKASNSEV
+250 ALNESKASSAEV

-272 HNWLLV
+272 HNWLIV

-288 FEWSEA
+288 FEWSES

-306 GNEKLV
+306 GNERLV
-312 AYGNAWINLKTE
+312 SYGNAWISLKTE

-342 DYMEAKNDLES
+342 DYVEAKNDLEA
-353 KKNAFLEFQKEKRP
+353 KKNAFIQFQKEKRP
-367 NLLAEFPLQLVDLA
+367 DVLTEFPLQLVDLA

-387 DEMYNFVRETYQ
+387 EEMYSFIRETYQ
-399 KNYNKKAGGCKE
+399 KNYNKKVGGCKE

>member
-1 MFMDNPENIANQIGV
+1 MDNLNTPGV
-16 ETPNSTPTT
+16 DFTPNMDGGVKLNDGNQPNNA
-25 STTTESLQ
+25 E
-33 GEKVGSV
+33 E
-40 QTNSVFK
+40 TNSVFK
-47 VFGKVKKIDYNQ
+47 VFGEVKKIDYNQ

-83 VVVDTVKEER
+83 VVVDTVQENR

-105 NAELKRIEKPK
+105 NADFKRIEKPK
-116 KPKLS
+116 KPKLG
-121 ERVKRL
+121 ERIKRS
-127 FGQLTKVQRRLLIII
+127 FGELTKIQKRLLIII
-142 PSTVMGLIVIFSII
+142 PSAVVGLIVVFSIVASI
-156 ANVTGMF
+156 TGMF
-163 STDYSKTYR
+163 STDYSKTYS
-172 VAKTIKSELQKLR
+172 VAKAIKSDLQKLR

-196 NENTFTSM
+196 NDNTFTSM

-219 GISTQLIEEMGD
+219 GVNAQLIEEMGD

-250 ALNESKASNSEV
+250 ALNESKASSAEV

-272 HNWLLV
+272 HNWLIV

-288 FEWSEA
+288 FEWSES

-306 GNEKLV
+306 GNERLV
-312 AYGNAWINLKTE
+312 SYGNAWINLKTE

-342 DYMEAKNDLES
+342 DYVEAKNDLEA
-353 KKNAFLEFQKEKRP
+353 KKNAFMQFQKEKRP
-367 NLLAEFPLQLVDLA
+367 DVLTEFPLQLVDLA

-387 DEMYNFVRETYQ
+387 EEMYSFIRETYQ
-399 KNYNKKAGGCKE
+399 KNYNKKVGGCKE